1 MWQYAYLEC
10 VSCGAA
16 QQVGYEGY
24 VCPNCG
30 NNLLVRYD
38 SEHLRREV
46 REGRFPDRARSDI
59 RRYAA
64 VLPVAEE
71 QFFPPLRVGG
81 TPLYAR
87 PHLAAA
93 LGISELFFK
102 DDGLNPSGSLKDRA
116 SAVALA
122 VARARGVSMV
132 AGASTGNAGSSMAC
146 MAAATGTPCT
156 IFVPAAAPEA
166 KIAQLL
172 VFGARVVAV
181 RGSYDDAFDLCLKLC
196 GKYGWF
202 NRNTGY
208 NPFTREGKKTVAYE
222 ICEQLRWEPP
232 DWIVVPVGDGN
243 IISAVGKGLEE
254 MLAMGLIRRMPR
266 LLCAQAATSDAISRT
281 LWKIGR
287 SGAERTTGAA
297 TWRELPGLMESVPG
311 AHTVADSI
319 CVDRPRDGVAAV
331 RAILESGGAAVT
343 VDDGAILQAIAE
355 LGRKA
360 AIFAEPA
367 AAVTWAC
374 LRKAVDT
381 GVVEKSARVV
391 CLITGSGLKD
401 VASAQHAVGKPLQV
415 EPDVEAV
422 EKCLGL

>member
-1 MWQYAYLEC
+1 

-16 QQVGYEGY
+16 QPVGYEGY
-24 VCPNCG
+24 LCPKCG
-30 NNLLVRYD
+30 NNLLVRYET
-38 SEHLRREV
+38 EHLRREV

-59 RRYAA
+59 LRYAA
-64 VLPVAEE
+64 VLPVQGEHL
-71 QFFPPLRVGG
+71 FPPLRVGG

-87 PHLAAA
+87 PGLAAA
-93 LGISELFFK
+93 VGISELFFK

-146 MAAATGTPCT
+146 MAAAMGTPCT
-156 IFVPAAAPEA
+156 IFVPAGAPEA

-181 RGSYDDAFDLCLKLC
+181 RGSYDDAFDLCLELA
-196 GKYGWF
+196 GKHGWF

-222 ICEQLRWEPP
+222 ICEQLRWEAPH
-232 DWIVVPVGDGN
+232 WIVVPVGDGN

-254 MLAMGLIRRMPR
+254 MAAMGLIRRRPR
-266 LLCAQAATSDAISRT
+266 LLCAQAATSAAVSRT
-281 LWKIGR
+281 LWKIER
-287 SGAERTTGAA
+287 SGAGGTSGAEV
-297 TWRELPGLMESVPG
+297 WCELPGLLECVRG

-331 RAILESGGAAVT
+331 RAIMESGGAAVT
-343 VDDGAILQAIAE
+343 VDDDMILQAVAE

-401 VASAQHAVGKPLQV
+401 VASTQRAVGKPLQV

-422 EKCLGL
+422 ERSLGL